1 MLLWQIDEFIK
12 YAFEHVTEDN
22 CVYKLVDSYN
32 SVLPVNGSYA
42 KPELISHNV
51 YFVAGIVDGE
61 VRCKIAHNCDSL
73 QCDYNEDWMMPRDA
87 LTGEVIDTEVV
98 LKRDGNNDYAAGTLR
113 MMVYK
118 LRCSIAWF

>member
-1 MLLWQIDEFIK
+1 MAAMLNQNLYHITSI
-12 YAFEHVTEDN
+12 
-22 CVYKLVDSYN
+22 
-32 SVLPVNGSYA
+32 
-42 KPELISHNV
+42 
-51 YFVAGIVDGE
+51 FVAGIVDGE